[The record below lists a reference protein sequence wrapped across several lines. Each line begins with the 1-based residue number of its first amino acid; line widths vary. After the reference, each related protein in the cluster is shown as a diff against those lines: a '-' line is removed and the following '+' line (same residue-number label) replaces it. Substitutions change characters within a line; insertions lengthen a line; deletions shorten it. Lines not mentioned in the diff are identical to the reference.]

1 MDKPNDGAHKWTTM
15 KTARRECLLVPLLCL
30 VMSVPALGQERVTL
44 DDGETLAV
52 FMVWPEQSEQPGRLL
67 VLFGGGPGNASIA
80 ADTSR
85 WLGGQF
91 AARGWVVAAPVSP
104 DNRSFR
110 GSRNNGRVVQLI
122 AALQRRDNIAQGKTL
137 LAGISNGGFSAL
149 EVARRNPENYFGV
162 VAVPA
167 LSSSEFDNRSLRG
180 FPVYLRIGG
189 EDELGWADRFDETV
203 DAFTG
208 AGVDL
213 DAALLDSVGHM
224 FQMNWETLDP
234 WLQRV
239 TSEP

>member
-1 MDKPNDGAHKWTTM
+1 MIV
-15 KTARRECLLVPLLCL
+15 RSLVMLRGLFLCASLLCSL
-30 VMSVPALGQERVTL
+30 PGAPALAQERVAL
-44 DDGETLAV
+44 EDGETLAV
-52 FMVWPEQSEQPGRLL
+52 FMVWPEASEQPARLL
-67 VLFGGGPGNASIA
+67 ILFGGGPGNASIA

-85 WLGGQF
+85 WLGSQF

-110 GSRNNGRVVQLI
+110 GPRNNEKVAQLI
-122 AALQRRDNIAQGKTL
+122 RALQQRQEIAEGKVL

-149 EVARRNPENYFGV
+149 EVARRDPESYYGV

-189 EDELGWADRFDETV
+189 EDELGWAERFDETV

-213 DAALLDSVGHM
+213 DAAILNSAGHM

-234 WLQRV
+234 WLERV
-239 TSEP
+239 AAR

>member
-1 MDKPNDGAHKWTTM
+1 MIT
-15 KTARRECLLVPLLCL
+15 RSLLLFLLTL
-30 VMSVPALGQERVTL
+30 SAPALAQERVAL
-44 DDGETLAV
+44 ADGETLAV
-52 FMVWPEQSEQPGRLL
+52 FMVWPEASETPGRLL
-67 VLFGGGPGNASIA
+67 ILFGGGPGNASIA

-85 WLGGQF
+85 WLGSQF

-110 GSRNNGRVVQLI
+110 GPRNNQRVVQLI
-122 AALQRRDNIAQGKTL
+122 EALQQRENIAPGKTM

-162 VAVPA
+162 IAVPA
-167 LSSSEFDNRSLRG
+167 LSSSEFDNRTLRD

-203 DAFTG
+203 DALAD

-213 DAALLDSVGHM
+213 DAALLDSAGHM
-224 FQMNWETLDP
+224 FQMNWQTLDP
-234 WLQRV
+234 WLERV
-239 TSEP
+239 TSISQ

>member
-1 MDKPNDGAHKWTTM
+1 M
-15 KTARRECLLVPLLCL
+15 KYDLLALVLFLCAI
-30 VMSVPALGQERVTL
+30 SPALAQERVAL
-44 DDGETLAV
+44 EDGETLAV
-52 FMVWPEQSEQPGRLL
+52 FMVWPEESERSGRLL
-67 VLFGGGPGNASIA
+67 ILFGGGPGNASIA

-85 WLGGQF
+85 WLGSQF

-110 GSRNNGRVVQLI
+110 GPRNNQRVAQLI
-122 AALQRRDNIAQGKTL
+122 QALQQRQNIAEGKAM

-162 VAVPA
+162 IAVPA
-167 LSSSEFDNRSLRG
+167 LSTSEFDNRPLRG

-189 EDELGWADRFDETV
+189 EDELGWEERFDETV

-213 DAALLDSVGHM
+213 DAAILDSAGHM

-234 WLQRV
+234 WLERV
-239 TSEP
+239 APQP

>member
-1 MDKPNDGAHKWTTM
+1 M
-15 KTARRECLLVPLLCL
+15 KTAKRECLHVLLLCL
-30 VMSVPALGQERVTL
+30 LMSAPAFAQDRVTL
-44 DDGETLAV
+44 EDGESLAA
-52 FMVWPEQSEQPGRLL
+52 FMVWPEEMEQPGRLL
-67 VLFGGGPGNASIA
+67 ILFGGGPGNASIA

-85 WLGGQF
+85 WLGSQF

-110 GSRNNGRVVQLI
+110 GPRNNRKVAQLI
-122 AALQRRDNIAQGKTL
+122 EALQQRDNIAEGKVM

-149 EVARRNPENYFGV
+149 EVARRDPENYFGV

-167 LSSSEFDNRSLRG
+167 LSSSEFDNRPLSG

-189 EDELGWADRFDETV
+189 EDELGWADRFNETV

-213 DAALLDSVGHM
+213 DAAILDSAGHM
-224 FQMNWETLDP
+224 FQMNWGSLDP
-234 WLQRV
+234 WLERV
-239 TSEP
+239 TSQPQG

>member
-1 MDKPNDGAHKWTTM
+1 M
-15 KTARRECLLVPLLCL
+15 KTDLLALFLCIFAI
-30 VMSVPALGQERVTL
+30 SPALAQERITL

-52 FMVWPEQSEQPGRLL
+52 FMVWPEEREQPGRLL
-67 VLFGGGPGNASIA
+67 ILFGGGPGNASIA

-85 WLGGQF
+85 WLGSQF

-110 GSRNNGRVVQLI
+110 GPRNNARVTQLI
-122 AALQRRDNIAQGKTL
+122 EALQQRENIAEGKAM

-162 VAVPA
+162 IAVPA
-167 LSSSEFDNRSLRG
+167 LSTSEFDNRSLRG

-189 EDELGWADRFDETV
+189 EDELGWAERFDETV
-203 DAFTG
+203 DALTG

-213 DAALLDSVGHM
+213 DAAILDSVGHM
-224 FQMNWETLDP
+224 FQMNWQSLDP
-234 WLQRV
+234 WLERV
-239 TSEP
+239 TSDP